1 MSVRV
6 LVVDDSRFFRRRVQ
20 EMLESDSRIKVI
32 GSAENGLEAIQK
44 SSRLKPDVITM
55 DVEMPVMDGI
65 TATKRILA
73 TQNLPILIFSSLTT
87 EGAKT
92 TFDALDAGAV
102 DYLPKRFEDISKDK
116 IVARRTL
123 CERVLAVASQAKNQA
138 RSPLSRPTTSTN
150 KGDTG
155 LPKRAAG
162 ESFNI
167 SQRNTSSAA
176 TSIPPRASSTRRRG
190 QYKLVVIGTSTG
202 GPVALQKVLTGLPE
216 NFNLPILLVQHMPAS
231 FTNAF
236 AQRMDSLCK
245 IKVEEASDGSIL
257 KPGTAYLA
265 PGGKQMT
272 LAKRGISMVIKI
284 KDSEPNQ
291 NYKPSVDTTL
301 LSVADFEP
309 NNTLVIIMT
318 GMGADGCK
326 GAQELKK
333 SGSTIWA
340 QDEASCVV
348 YGMPAAVTEAGIVDN
363 ILSLDDIRKNLV
375 ERI

>member
-32 GSAENGLEAIQK
+32 GSAENGMEAIQK

-116 IVARRTL
+116 EVARRTL
-123 CERVLAVASQAKNQA
+123 CERVLAVASQARNQT
-138 RSPLSRPTTSTN
+138 RSTLSRSTPSIN
-150 KGDTG
+150 NGNAG
-155 LPKRAAG
+155 LPNRAAG
-162 ESFNI
+162 ESLNV
-167 SQRNTSSAA
+167 SRRKTSSATTNIPVR
-176 TSIPPRASSTRRRG
+176 TSIVGRKG

-216 NFNLPILLVQHMPAS
+216 NFSLPILLVQHMPSS

-236 AQRMDSLCK
+236 AQRLDSLCK
-245 IKVEEASDGSIL
+245 IKVEEASEGSIL

-265 PGGKQMT
+265 PGGKQMI
-272 LAKRGISMVIKI
+272 LAKRGISMAVKI
-284 KDSEPNQ
+284 KESEPNQ

-301 LSVADFEP
+301 LSVAEFEP
-309 NNTLVIIMT
+309 NKTLVIVMT

-326 GAQELKK
+326 GAQALKK

-340 QDEASCVV
+340 QDEESSVV
-348 YGMPAAVTEAGIVDN
+348 YGMPAAVAEAGIVDN
-363 ILSLDDIRKNLV
+363 ILSLDDIRKNLA
-375 ERI
+375 ERV